1 MATEV
6 INNNPLAPAENNQ
19 QSTATNTGAGVGG
32 IGSCQGSSYISYGSF
47 LQACALLSLINLQL
61 TEMNIENTH
70 FQLASSQAQQALTEA
85 RANKQALS
93 SWLDMGA
100 SLLGATTTIGG
111 LLADNVNFGEGS
123 AQDLG
128 NTLSKQTNEL
138 ANLQQINTAAT
149 NKLTQ
154 LGGAPNMVQG
164 EVGQGAE
171 AVIANPEL
179 KDLAD
184 SNLTSKPIIDPANP
198 SETELDARAEIT
210 RSKGFESQED
220 ADAYFS
226 TEKGR
231 ANLEERMKAID
242 TQKSVET
249 INSATNSDA
258 DRAALQ
264 KIKENSDQA
273 INNQYKAIEA
283 TNGKWTAK
291 RGYNKMITEFI
302 NQTGKAGFDM
312 GKAIATQEAGA
323 KEAGAQAAQFSQ
335 QQLQSLW
342 QEIVKNIGANL
353 SAQQS
358 FMAAMTSG
366 R

>member
-70 FQLASSQAQQALTEA
+70 FQSASSQAQQALTEA

-100 SLLGATTTIGG
+100 SLFGAATTIGG
-111 LLADNVNFGEGS
+111 FVADYANYGEGS
-123 AQDLG
+123 AADLG
-128 NTLSKQTNEL
+128 NQLTKQTDEL

-171 AVIANPEL
+171 AVISNPKL

-184 SNLTSKPIIDPANP
+184 SNLTSKPIIDPTDP
-198 SETELDARAEIT
+198 SETELAARFEIMKN
-210 RSKGFESQED
+210 KGFDSDE
-220 ADAYFS
+220 ADTYFS
-226 TEKGR
+226 TKEGR
-231 ANLEERMKAID
+231 ASLEERMNAID

-249 INSATNSDA
+249 INTATNSGA

-264 KIKENSDQA
+264 KIKDNSDQA

-291 RGYNKMITEFI
+291 RGYNKMIAEIADRF
-302 NQTGKAGFDM
+302 GKAGFDM